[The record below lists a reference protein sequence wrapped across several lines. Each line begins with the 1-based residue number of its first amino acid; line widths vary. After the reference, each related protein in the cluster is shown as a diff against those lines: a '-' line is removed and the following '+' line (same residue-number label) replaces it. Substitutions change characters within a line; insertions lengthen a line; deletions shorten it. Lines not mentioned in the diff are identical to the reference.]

1 MKRQQLWTDLD
12 ISERQVILENV
23 REKRK
28 LDVIAIEKD
37 FWVSMVLKALF
48 SLPAGKSIVFKGGT
62 SLSKGWNL
70 IDRFSEDIDLAIDR
84 EFFGFAKDL
93 GKNQRDKLRK
103 TSKKYIEDTFAPS
116 LANQLGELGLADQIN
131 VLVPP
136 VKESDKDPVELFI
149 EYKSVLPSINPY
161 INKRVKLEISC
172 RSMREPFK
180 EIPMR
185 SMIAEEYADESFAE
199 APFLV
204 PTVLPGRTFLEKVF
218 LLHEEFNRPN
228 GCTHLERLTRHL
240 YDIEKMMDKSFA
252 KEAMNDSQLYN
263 DIVEHRS
270 KFTAWSGLDYKSHQ
284 PSTISFVPPSEV
296 EDSLRR
302 DYTSMQQNFIYGDSL
317 PYDMLIDRIKELQQ
331 RFREIKF

>member
-48 SLPAGKSIVFKGGT
+48 SLPVGKNIVFKGGT

-84 EFFGFAKDL
+84 EFFGFAKEL

-103 TSKKYIEDTFAPS
+103 TSKKYIEETLAPT
-116 LANQLGELGLADQIN
+116 LADQLGEFGLADQIN
-131 VLVPP
+131 VVVPP

-180 EIPMR
+180 EIPMC
-185 SMIAEEYADESFAE
+185 SMIAEEYADEPFAE

-204 PTVLPGRTFLEKVF
+204 PTVLPGRTFLEKAF

-240 YDIEKMMDKSFA
+240 YDIEKMMDKPFA

-284 PSTISFVPPSEV
+284 PSTISFVPPLEV

-317 PYDMLIDRIKELQQ
+317 PYDMLIERMKELQQ
-331 RFREIKF
+331 RFRELK

>member
-103 TSKKYIEDTFAPS
+103 TSKKYIEETLAPT
-116 LANQLGELGLADQIN
+116 LANQLGELGVADQIN
-131 VLVPP
+131 VVVPP

-185 SMIAEEYADESFAE
+185 SMIAEEYADESLAE

-218 LLHEEFNRPN
+218 LLHEEFQKENPRSY
-228 GCTHLERLTRHL
+228 RMSRHL
-240 YDIEKMMDKSFA
+240 YDIEKLMRTAFGS
-252 KEAMNDSQLYN
+252 EALHDRELY
-263 DIVEHRS
+263 DTIVHHRS
-270 KFTAWSGLDYKSHQ
+270 TFNNIKGLDYSLHAPQTICFLPPERVYRAWKDDYEAMCKDFIFEKS
-284 PSTISFVPPSEV
+284 P
-296 EDSLRR
+296 
-302 DYTSMQQNFIYGDSL
+302 L
-317 PYDMLIDRIKELQQ
+317 PFDDLLQQ
-331 RFREIKF
+331 IEILQNRIRTL

>member
-1 MKRQQLWTDLD
+1 MNRQQLWTDLD

-23 REKRK
+23 RVKRK

-48 SLPAGKSIVFKGGT
+48 SLPVGKSIVFKGGT

-84 EFFGFAKDL
+84 EFFGFVKDL

-103 TSKKYIEDTFAPS
+103 TSKKYIEETLAPT
-116 LANQLGELGLADQIN
+116 LANQLGELGVADQIN
-131 VLVPP
+131 VVVPP

-185 SMIAEEYADESFAE
+185 SMIAEEYASEPFAE

-204 PTVLPGRTFLEKVF
+204 PTVLPSRTFFRKGVPF
-218 LLHEEFNRPN
+218 ARRVQSPQWLHALR
-228 GCTHLERLTRHL
+228 TS
-240 YDIEKMMDKSFA
+240 DQA
-252 KEAMNDSQLYN
+252 
-263 DIVEHRS
+263 
-270 KFTAWSGLDYKSHQ
+270 
-284 PSTISFVPPSEV
+284 
-296 EDSLRR
+296 SL
-302 DYTSMQQNFIYGDSL
+302 
-317 PYDMLIDRIKELQQ
+317 
-331 RFREIKF
+331 